1 MPERT
6 PTVEIRG
13 SREADALRLRTP
25 MKTRAALLILWL
37 PVVAWLPAAHA
48 GAAAPDSRVAPG
60 PAAATNSAVTMD
72 QAVRM
77 VERRFHA
84 RVVKAETE
92 RDNGRTVYVLRLLND
107 AGKVWTVRVDAR
119 DGVVQ

>member
-1 MPERT
+1 
-6 PTVEIRG
+6 
-13 SREADALRLRTP
+13 
-25 MKTRAALLILWL
+25 MKTSAALLILWL
-37 PVVAWLPAAHA
+37 PAVPWLPAGA
-48 GAAAPDSRVAPG
+48 GAPDSRAAPA
-60 PAAATNSAVTMD
+60 PEMTTSSTVSMD

-92 RDNGRTVYVLRLLND
+92 RDNGRTVYVLRLLSD

-119 DGVVQ
+119 DGAVQ

>member
-1 MPERT
+1 
-6 PTVEIRG
+6 
-13 SREADALRLRTP
+13 
-25 MKTRAALLILWL
+25 MKTRAALLVLCL

>member
-1 MPERT
+1 
-6 PTVEIRG
+6 
-13 SREADALRLRTP
+13 
-25 MKTRAALLILWL
+25 MKTRAALLILWS
-37 PVVAWLPAAHA
+37 PVVAWLPAAQA
-48 GAAAPDSRVAPG
+48 GAAAPDSRAAPA
-60 PAAATNSAVTMD
+60 PTMTTSAVSMD
-72 QAVRM
+72 QAVKM

-84 RVVKAETE
+84 RVVKAETK

>member
-1 MPERT
+1 
-6 PTVEIRG
+6 
-13 SREADALRLRTP
+13 
-25 MKTRAALLILWL
+25 MKTRAALLILSL
-37 PVVAWLPAAHA
+37 PVVAWLPAAQA
-48 GAAAPDSRVAPG
+48 GAAAADSRAA
-60 PAAATNSAVTMD
+60 PAATMTTSTVSMD
-72 QAVRM
+72 QAVKM

-92 RDNGRTVYVLRLLND
+92 RDNGRTVYVLRLLSD